1 MDRYIRQMV
10 LPEIGE
16 EGQCK
21 IGKTSVLLI
30 GVGGLGAIISQY
42 LVAAGIKTIGL
53 VDADTVSLN
62 NLQRQ
67 ILYREPQIGLS
78 KALTAKQSLLKLNSD
93 VNIEA
98 YNVRF
103 TEKNAVSLAEN
114 YDIIIDGTDNYTTR
128 YLLNDVCVGLDKPL
142 IYGAISEFYG
152 QVSVFNYQ
160 SGATYRC
167 LYPHANDEP
176 TTTNPSGVIGMLPG
190 VIGCLQALEV
200 IKIITDTGNILQNKL
215 FTINLL
221 NLTTSIV
228 DIIPDV
234 EQREIA
240 LANFKKLT
248 AVER

>member
-30 GVGGLGAIISQY
+30 GLGGLGAIISQY

-160 SGATYRC
+160 SGAT
-167 LYPHANDEP
+167 
-176 TTTNPSGVIGMLPG
+176 
-190 VIGCLQALEV
+190 
-200 IKIITDTGNILQNKL
+200 
-215 FTINLL
+215 
-221 NLTTSIV
+221 
-228 DIIPDV
+228 
-234 EQREIA
+234 
-240 LANFKKLT
+240 
-248 AVER
+248 

>member
-1 MDRYIRQMV
+1 M
-10 LPEIGE
+10 
-16 EGQCK
+16 
-21 IGKTSVLLI
+21 LL
-30 GVGGLGAIISQY
+30 
-42 LVAAGIKTIGL
+42 
-53 VDADTVSLN
+53 D
-62 NLQRQ
+62 
-67 ILYREPQIGLS
+67 
-78 KALTAKQSLLKLNSD
+78 
-93 VNIEA
+93 
-98 YNVRF
+98 
-103 TEKNAVSLAEN
+103 
-114 YDIIIDGTDNYTTR
+114 
-128 YLLNDVCVGLDKPL
+128 
-142 IYGAISEFYG
+142 
-152 QVSVFNYQ
+152 
-160 SGATYRC
+160 RC